1 MATNNNVDD
10 VGSAKMDDLPLEDL
24 KLEEVFRRR
33 VDMLNER
40 AKKAGTNITQLCR
53 LAGVS
58 RTTPERWNKR
68 VPKSIGIFD
77 LMFEALVSIEKE
89 QNAEEEAFASLSPR
103 EQKRLK
109 ALQEEQERERERQR
123 RERRNESRRQS
134 RARQKG
140 SSQD

>member
-1 MATNNNVDD
+1 
-10 VGSAKMDDLPLEDL
+10 MDDLPLEDL

>member
-1 MATNNNVDD
+1 
-10 VGSAKMDDLPLEDL
+10 MDDLQLDDL
-24 KLEEVFRRR
+24 TLEEVFRRR

-77 LMFEALVSIEKE
+77 LMFEALLNIEKAN
-89 QNAEEEAFASLSPR
+89 NAEDEAFHNLPPR

-109 ALQEEQERERERQR
+109 AIQEEQEREKERQR

-134 RARQKG
+134 RARHKD